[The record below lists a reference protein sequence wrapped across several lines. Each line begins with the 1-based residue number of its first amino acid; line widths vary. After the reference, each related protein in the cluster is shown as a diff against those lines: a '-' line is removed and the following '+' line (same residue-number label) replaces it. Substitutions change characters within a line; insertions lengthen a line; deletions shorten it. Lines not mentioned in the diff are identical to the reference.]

1 LGYTNHTLNF
11 NSLEL
16 VFVLHTTDGVPF
28 ALTLHTGMLVDDA
41 TGDRATNDIY
51 DDVNPAQLEALPS
64 TAWHRN
70 VDSLL
75 VDADKEGKFFTL

>member
-1 LGYTNHTLNF
+1 
-11 NSLEL
+11 
-16 VFVLHTTDGVPF
+16 
-28 ALTLHTGMLVDDA
+28 MLVDDA